1 MSIQV
6 WFGYEIELSEPES
19 YAIAMLYDMNEVI
32 PAPFQI
38 RCLSDWEGDNQRTI
52 LGFPVETLQSTQELA
67 ADLAEWILDNPLL
80 YNIDMASTPCFYG
93 GVESRPDIHS
103 DLDSDADSDAD
114 SEDESYSETDSESLW
129 RRSDRVDFSLYL

>member
-6 WFGYEIELSEPES
+6 WFGYEIQLPSDES

-32 PAPFQI
+32 PLPFQI
-38 RCLSDWEGDNQRTI
+38 RCLSEERVI
-52 LGFPVETLQSTQELA
+52 LCFPVETLESTQDLA

-93 GVESRPDIHS
+93 GVECPPSES
-103 DLDSDADSDAD
+103 SECSESSESSDADSD
-114 SEDESYSETDSESLW
+114 EESYSETDSECS
-129 RRSDRVDFSLYL
+129 R